1 MEKLSLNL
9 KSYTL
14 NSKKTQREMYLNIW
28 LIFFKLNI
36 LMEIYSVLF
45 KPCVCVCTRTHAL
58 SLSVVSDYLQR
69 HGLYPAGPSVHGIF
83 QERYWSGL
91 PFPSPG
97 DVPDS
102 RIGPTSLASPALAGR
117 FFTTKRHMESPFK
130 YFIFS

>member
-1 MEKLSLNL
+1 
-9 KSYTL
+9 
-14 NSKKTQREMYLNIW
+14 
-28 LIFFKLNI
+28 
-36 LMEIYSVLF
+36 MEIYSVLF

-91 PFPSPG
+91 PFPS
-97 DVPDS
+97 
-102 RIGPTSLASPALAGR
+102 LASPALAGR
-117 FFTTKRHMESPFK
+117 FITTKRHMESPFK